1 MKALAL
7 ISAALLF
14 LSRLSISSGASA
26 ASSTNLYK
34 TLGVARDA
42 SQSEI
47 KKAYRKV
54 GLLSRARL

>member
-1 MKALAL
+1 MKALGL
-7 ISAALLF
+7 IALF
-14 LSRLSISSGASA
+14 LSRLSSGGA
-26 ASSTNLYK
+26 AAPSTNLYK

-54 GLLSRARL
+54 